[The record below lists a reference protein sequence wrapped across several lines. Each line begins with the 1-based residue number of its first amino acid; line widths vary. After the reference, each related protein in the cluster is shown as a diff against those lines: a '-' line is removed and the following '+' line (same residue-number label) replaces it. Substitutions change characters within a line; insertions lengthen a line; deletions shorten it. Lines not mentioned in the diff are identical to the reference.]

1 MTIDGVNGTSGLT
14 NNGTSS
20 VVQTE
25 RKVQEVVKAGT
36 PAAIGPEKNQS
47 IQNNELGQGNQ
58 EEQIKSAVSAA
69 NQKIRMTNTRCE
81 FEYHEKTKRVSIKV
95 IDTENDEVIREIPPE
110 ETLEMVE
117 KLWELAGLI
126 VDEKC

>member
-1 MTIDGVNGTSGLT
+1 MAIDGVNGYP
-14 NNGTSS
+14 NMGTSS

-25 RKVQEVVKAGT
+25 RKVQEAAKAAM
-36 PAAIGPEKNQS
+36 PAATGLQS
-47 IQNNELGQGNQ
+47 SQPVQKDGSGQGNP

-117 KLWELAGLI
+117 KLWELASLI